1 MRRRFSRVVLAF
13 TGVAVVAIAGGVTF
27 AVAEIGGGGVI
38 NGCYKSASP

>member
-27 AVAEIGGGGVI
+27 AVAE
-38 NGCYKSASP
+38 SAAAG